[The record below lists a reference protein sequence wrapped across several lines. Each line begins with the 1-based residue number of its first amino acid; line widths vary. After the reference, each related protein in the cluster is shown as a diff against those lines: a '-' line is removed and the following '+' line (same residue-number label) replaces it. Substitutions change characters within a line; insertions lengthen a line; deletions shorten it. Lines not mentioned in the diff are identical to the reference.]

1 MTETSGDRNNG
12 GGRDG
17 KDEVWSGGSDKNDAL
32 SDHGGG
38 WDLNGKQAP
47 GHVTGASHGVRVTE
61 EFHWMMETKTSG
73 RTQLQDLRT
82 AVRLATDS

>member
-47 GHVTGASHGVRVTE
+47 GHVTGASH
-61 EFHWMMETKTSG
+61 
-73 RTQLQDLRT
+73 
-82 AVRLATDS
+82 